1 MRTSGTSKA
10 ATTPG
15 SDSIAELRRD
25 YRAKRRM
32 IVRRLAEFRSL
43 YEEQGD
49 EEIFIELCYC
59 ILTAGSSARM
69 GMRTVDA
76 LRDILLHGSKR
87 ELVSRARAN
96 RVRFWSVRPTYIYNT
111 REYLRLHCDL
121 RMRALLESFTDP
133 QERRD
138 FLARNRSIQGLGYKE
153 ASHFLRNIGF
163 RGYAILDKHILN
175 SLRELGVITSRMR
188 PTTRNGYLE
197 IEKRLSKFAD
207 EIGIDMD
214 HLDLLL
220 WSRKTG
226 EILK

>member
-15 SDSIAELRRD
+15 NESIAELRRD
-25 YRAKRRM
+25 YRAKRPL
-32 IVRRLAEFRSL
+32 IVRRLAEFKAV
-43 YEEQGD
+43 YEQGD
-49 EEIFIELCYC
+49 EAIFIELCFC

-69 GMRTVDA
+69 GMRTIDA
-76 LRDILLHGSKR
+76 LRDILLDGSR
-87 ELVSRARAN
+87 SELVARARAN
-96 RVRFWSVRPTYIYNT
+96 RVRFWNVRPTYIYKT
-111 REYLRLHCDL
+111 REYLHRQCGL
-121 RMRALLESFTDP
+121 RMRAFLESFEDP

-138 FLARNRSIQGLGYKE
+138 FLAKNRSIQGLGYKE
-153 ASHFLRNIGF
+153 ASHFLRNVGF

-188 PTTRNGYLE
+188 ATNRSGYFE
-197 IEKRLSKFAD
+197 IEKRLSRFAD
-207 EIGIDMD
+207 EVGIDMD